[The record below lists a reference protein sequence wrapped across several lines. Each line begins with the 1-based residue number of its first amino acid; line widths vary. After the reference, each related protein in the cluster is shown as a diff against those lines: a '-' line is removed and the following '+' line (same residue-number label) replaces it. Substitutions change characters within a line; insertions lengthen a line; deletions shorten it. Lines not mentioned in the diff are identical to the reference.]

1 MQAPKT
7 EYRQTN
13 RRFHINRS
21 NSYIDQKFLLFIC
34 SCCIEAVKKRKIF
47 LLKLFTRVGNLNL
60 MGENDVEGR
69 GKTAL
74 SWRMM
79 ITTGYL
85 INKKIE
91 IKTIAN
97 LVNNFFLKKQP
108 SISSII
114 FLKTTGYLIKILP
127 FAKFLSS
134 ILYFLPSLQF
144 TLRQSTLY
152 K

>member
-91 IKTIAN
+91 IKTSVN
-97 LVNNFFLKKQP
+97 LVKFKKPQ

-127 FAKFLSS
+127 FAKFLCS